1 MLEHLRSQGGGVARF
16 PPLDGDGYQLSDTI
30 VIDFSNCEIELEE
43 NVRLTKR
50 TKAACFFF
58 SGARSAY
65 LRNVGIRGIG
75 GLRTVDGNARNM
87 RGFAYALHDTLYGC
101 VQFRHVRGWHASYL
115 YGYNGLVNGIRAI
128 ECADGLVDHCE
139 ASHARFDNGVTID
152 HDPTDILWSSG
163 NSTSWANTRVRDV
176 RCWANQ
182 SFGAASYA
190 ASGTIFERVAAFD
203 NGDDTNASLV
213 SQGGGISAEHNALDP
228 SHMSRNHAV
237 QIIDCTAVRNRNNA
251 LWVTAAGTM
260 VQGGSFSDTVA
271 PRVRSNRTG
280 LYGFNVAIVA
290 SGSATI
296 KGARI
301 ERGASGGIYLLAT
314 AHGKPSLSFDGEIT
328 SSGGIGIQA
337 RGIAALTTSPQSQI
351 TGSGHGKGHHGVYV
365 SNLGRAYNQGQG
377 RVRLAGVISGSG
389 DQAVQIEYVAE
400 ADLSGSRF
408 RNNGGSVVAGA
419 ANTRAALADG
429 VVNTDQ
435 NRKNLYIIS
444 LAPSVES
451 ATVRNVTGDSLVAPS
466 LNLAH
471 YKRP

>member
-1 MLEHLRSQGGGVARF
+1 
-16 PPLDGDGYQLSDTI
+16 
-30 VIDFSNCEIELEE
+30 
-43 NVRLTKR
+43 
-50 TKAACFFF
+50 
-58 SGARSAY
+58 
-65 LRNVGIRGIG
+65 
-75 GLRTVDGNARNM
+75 
-87 RGFAYALHDTLYGC
+87 
-101 VQFRHVRGWHASYL
+101 
-115 YGYNGLVNGIRAI
+115 
-128 ECADGLVDHCE
+128 
-139 ASHARFDNGVTID
+139 
-152 HDPTDILWSSG
+152 
-163 NSTSWANTRVRDV
+163 
-176 RCWANQ
+176 
-182 SFGAASYA
+182 
-190 ASGTIFERVAAFD
+190 
-203 NGDDTNASLV
+203 
-213 SQGGGISAEHNALDP
+213 
-228 SHMSRNHAV
+228 
-237 QIIDCTAVRNRNNA
+237 
-251 LWVTAAGTM
+251 M

-351 TGSGHGKGHHGVYV
+351 TGSGHGKGHHGVY
-365 SNLGRAYNQGQG
+365 
-377 RVRLAGVISGSG
+377 AGVISGSG